1 MTPLVHAVTTPVSLE
16 DTNRGSLDQG
26 EQVRWQFDIPKEGT
40 AFNLQVNQG
49 RIVMYASTQ
58 TSSPSEAFYE
68 WKAETSSSTRVFI
81 KPTSRNT
88 ERTKRNTETSR
99 NQTTIPVYMALTGLD
114 EENAF
119 ALESG
124 ELLHVN
130 AMPDRGP
137 SYTFCHSHRCKKMSS
152 WCHCDGSCS
161 VGGCCV
167 HLQLIMLTGIKLSY
181 ILH

>member
-1 MTPLVHAVTTPVSLE
+1 MNLKKIIIMSPLVHAVTTPVSLE

-26 EQVRWQFDIPKEGT
+26 EQVRWQFDVPEEGT
-40 AFNLQVNQG
+40 AFNLQVEQG

-58 TSSPSEAFYE
+58 TPSPSEAFYE

-81 KPTSRNT
+81 NPTSRNAG
-88 ERTKRNTETSR
+88 RTKRNTEISR

-114 EENAF
+114 EENTF

-130 AMPDRGP
+130 AMPD
-137 SYTFCHSHRCKKMSS
+137 
-152 WCHCDGSCS
+152 
-161 VGGCCV
+161 
-167 HLQLIMLTGIKLSY
+167 
-181 ILH
+181 